1 MWKGGAWL
9 QVLQFVRPPRL
20 CLAAGLRQPPSEGG
34 AGGARARLP
43 TLLLFG
49 VRSQS
54 AYRGFVFVRRFVLLR
69 QFVWRA
75 LPLPPASEGGGGQKA
90 LGLNIF
96 SWIGTATAFEA
107 TVYWFES
114 NRMLNYFIYFIKAG
128 VPKKKSRLFQ
138 PPTVEP
144 LSASTHFK
152 NLKALFLFV
161 LRSRVPWLSRLRLL
175 PARCLFNNGLR
186 SQR

>member
-1 MWKGGAWL
+1 MCGKAEPGCRYCSLSA
-9 QVLQFVRPPRL
+9 PRL
-20 CLAAGLRQPPSEGG
+20 CLAARLRQPPSE
-34 AGGARARLP
+34 GGARARLP

-69 QFVWRA
+69 QFVWRT
-75 LPLPPASEGGGGQKA
+75 PHKA

-128 VPKKKSRLFQ
+128 VPPPKKKSRLFQ

-186 SQR
+186 SRR

>member
-9 QVLQFVRPPRL
+9 QVLQFVRPPPRL
-20 CLAAGLRQPPSEGG
+20 CLATGLRQPASEGG
-34 AGGARARLP
+34 AIARLP
-43 TLLLFG
+43 SLLLFG
-49 VRSQS
+49 VRGQS

-69 QFVWRA
+69 QFVLRA
-75 LPLPPASEGGGGQKA
+75 LPLPEGGGHKA

-128 VPKKKSRLFQ
+128 VPKKKK
-138 PPTVEP
+138 PA
-144 LSASTHFK
+144 LSAS
-152 NLKALFLFV
+152 
-161 LRSRVPWLSRLRLL
+161 
-175 PARCLFNNGLR
+175 NGGR
-186 SQR
+186 SQSPCPPQHILKI

>member
-9 QVLQFVRPPRL
+9 QVLQFVRPPPL
-20 CLAAGLRQPPSEGG
+20 SCCEAPPATLGG
-34 AGGARARLP
+34 
-43 TLLLFG
+43 
-49 VRSQS
+49 RSQS
-54 AYRGFVFVRRFVLLR
+54 TPANSFTFRGEEPVCLRGFFFFVRRFVFLR

-75 LPLPPASEGGGGQKA
+75 PHKA

-96 SWIGTATAFEA
+96 SWIGTAIAFEA

-128 VPKKKSRLFQ
+128 VQKKKKAGSFSLQRRAE
-138 PPTVEP
+138 PEP

-152 NLKALFLFV
+152 NLKALFFF

-175 PARCLFNNGLR
+175 PARGLFNNGLR

>member
-9 QVLQFVRPPRL
+9 QVLQCGSGSAPRL
-20 CLAAGLRQPPSEGG
+20 CLAAGLRQPPSEGSTV
-34 AGGARARLP
+34 GARARLP

-75 LPLPPASEGGGGQKA
+75 LPLPEGGGHKA

-96 SWIGTATAFEA
+96 S
-107 TVYWFES
+107 
-114 NRMLNYFIYFIKAG
+114 
-128 VPKKKSRLFQ
+128 
-138 PPTVEP
+138 
-144 LSASTHFK
+144 
-152 NLKALFLFV
+152 
-161 LRSRVPWLSRLRLL
+161 
-175 PARCLFNNGLR
+175 
-186 SQR
+186 

>member
-1 MWKGGAWL
+1 MERRSLVAGIA
-9 QVLQFVRPPRL
+9 VCPPPRL
-20 CLAAGLRQPPSEGG
+20 CLAAGLRQPPSE
-34 AGGARARLP
+34 GGARARLP

-69 QFVWRA
+69 QFVLRA
-75 LPLPPASEGGGGQKA
+75 LPLPEGGGGHKA

-128 VPKKKSRLFQ
+128 VPKKKSRLFH
-138 PPTVEP
+138 PTTVEP
-144 LSASTHFK
+144 VSASTHFK
-152 NLKALFLFV
+152 NLKALFFFAKPSTV
-161 LRSRVPWLSRLRLL
+161 VKQAP
-175 PARCLFNNGLR
+175 PPPG
-186 SQR
+186 

>member
-1 MWKGGAWL
+1 MERRSLVAGIA
-9 QVLQFVRPPRL
+9 VCPPPRL
-20 CLAAGLRQPPSEGG
+20 CLAAGLRQPPSE
-34 AGGARARLP
+34 GGARARLP

-75 LPLPPASEGGGGQKA
+75 LPLPEGGGHKA

-128 VPKKKSRLFQ
+128 VPKKKAGSFSLQRWSPC
-138 PPTVEP
+138 PPQ
-144 LSASTHFK
+144 HI
-152 NLKALFLFV
+152 LKI
-161 LRSRVPWLSRLRLL
+161 
-175 PARCLFNNGLR
+175 
-186 SQR
+186 

>member
-1 MWKGGAWL
+1 MCGKAEPGCRYCSLSA
-9 QVLQFVRPPRL
+9 PRL
-20 CLAAGLRQPPSEGG
+20 YLAAGLRQPPSE
-34 AGGARARLP
+34 GGARARLP

-75 LPLPPASEGGGGQKA
+75 LPLPEGGGHKA

-152 NLKALFLFV
+152 NLKALFFF

-175 PARCLFNNGLR
+175 PARGLFNNGLR